1 MVSVCWVITIEGE
14 KTYQEDR
21 VFNQEGARRETV
33 DAAL

>member
-21 VFNQEGARRETV
+21 ESSIKKERARRP
-33 DAAL
+33 